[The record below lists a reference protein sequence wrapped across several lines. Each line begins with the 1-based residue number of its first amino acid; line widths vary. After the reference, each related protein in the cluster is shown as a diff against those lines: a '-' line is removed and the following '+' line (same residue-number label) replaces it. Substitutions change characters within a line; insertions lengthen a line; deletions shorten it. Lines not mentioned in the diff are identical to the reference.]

1 MSNSGSVTHLTLE
14 QFLESPADQV
24 AKVAPET
31 LIYTTGGTRRSA
43 ALAGISPESD
53 EYARWTRERM
63 IACFDLFFRFGVRHI
78 FNTLIRPN
86 QFAEV
91 GRYRERLLDWL
102 DWGVAGPEALAD
114 YARLGWRV
122 RLIGTMSIP
131 ELRAIAERLR
141 AATPEQ
147 STTTVWY
154 HVISE
159 PDEPWQWLLA
169 AAQQAQARTQ
179 LEAIRALYGEDI
191 PLAKLYLSFGKP
203 IFVAD
208 LLPPL
213 LAGDVQSYWIQ
224 RPGYLLDE
232 QLLRRIL
239 YDYAYLRPTWT
250 HDKSARYNDVE
261 AQRSLWEQAPTL
273 GLGQRVGAFWHPI
286 NEQVSA
292 RTAED
297 L

>member
-1 MSNSGSVTHLTLE
+1 MSSDAAIRPTLE
-14 QFLESPADQV
+14 QFLEMPADQV

-43 ALAGISPESD
+43 VLAGISPESD
-53 EYARWTRERM
+53 EYARWTRARM
-63 IACFDLFFRFGVRHI
+63 IACFELFFRFGVRHI

-91 GRYRERLLDWL
+91 GRYRERLLDWV

-122 RLIGTMSIP
+122 RLIGTMNMP
-131 ELRAIAERLR
+131 QLRAIDERLR

-147 STTTVWY
+147 STATVWY

-179 LEAIRALYGEDI
+179 AEAIRALYGEDV

-203 IFVAD
+203 IFTAD

-213 LAGDVQSYWIQ
+213 LAGEVQSYWIEH
-224 RPGYLLDE
+224 PGYLLDE
-232 QLLRRIL
+232 LLLRRIL
-239 YDYAYLRPTWT
+239 YDYAYLRQTWT
-250 HDKSARYNDVE
+250 QDKSARYADV
-261 AQRSLWEQAPTL
+261 ATQRSLWEQAPTL
-273 GLGQRVGAFWHPI
+273 GLGQRVGAFWYPMSA
-286 NEQVSA
+286 QKSA